1 MEQIHF
7 EFKFNQFN
15 SKHTHLTT
23 PRKLCLSTPDYPYF
37 YAMVKQN
44 LRTTIQKSTPQS
56 VGGGCVP
63 SSLRR
68 SARLAQKFSQNPSL
82 LTCTDFPIFHQQN
95 KNRRCVRTSA
105 KNSKKFKSSSTSHLP
120 SLQTGK
126 KGQKQKLNDAGK
138 AEQPIQPLR
147 RSARLQEKRLRK
159 EQQQQQQ
166 QQQRVTRASVPVPA
180 PAPAPEPVPVLE
192 PEVEVVPVPCQH
204 YAEINEVLRR
214 LHEERVTRASVP
226 APEPVPVLEP
236 EVEVVPATS
245 QHYAEINEALRRL
258 HEERVTRASAPVP
271 GPEVRSRRY
280 GTRLTW
286 SLLLGGSVAF
296 IGVVGHLMANYLC

>member
-166 QQQRVTRASVPVPA
+166 QQQRVTRTSVPVPASA

-204 YAEINEVLRR
+204 YADINEV
-214 LHEERVTRASVP
+214 
-226 APEPVPVLEP
+226 
-236 EVEVVPATS
+236 
-245 QHYAEINEALRRL
+245 LRRL

-296 IGVVGHLMANYLC
+296 IGVVGHLMANYLS